1 MKKIIPLIAL
11 SALVLACGK
20 KEGSN
25 KKSEQSDSK
34 SKTSVSGK
42 ALSSVQSL
50 STKGFVADRVF
61 YKFDDASVQEN
72 HKADLKAQAAYIKE
86 KLAEDANLEVIVEGN
101 CDERGG
107 VEYNMVLGQ
116 KRADS
121 VKDFLIA
128 QGVSSE
134 RIKAVSFGKERIIVA
149 GTDAVAY
156 LQNRVAITKIET
168 K

>member
-11 SALVLACGK
+11 SAIAFACTK
-20 KEGSN
+20 KESTNDQSN
-25 KKSEQSDSK
+25 KSDAKS
-34 SKTSVSGK
+34 SVSGK
-42 ALSSVQSL
+42 TSSSVQSL
-50 STKGFVADRVF
+50 SSKSFVADRVF
-61 YKFDDASVQEN
+61 YKFDDASVQET
-72 HKADLKAQAAYIKE
+72 HKADLKAQASYIKE
-86 KLAEDANLEVIVEGN
+86 KLAENTNLEVIVEGN

-121 VKDFLIA
+121 VKEYLIS
-128 QGVSSE
+128 QGISAE
-134 RIKAVSFGKERIIVA
+134 KIKAVSFGKERVIVA
-149 GTDAVAY
+149 GTNAVAY

>member
-1 MKKIIPLIAL
+1 M
-11 SALVLACGK
+11 
-20 KEGSN
+20 E
-25 KKSEQSDSK
+25 SD
-34 SKTSVSGK
+34 
-42 ALSSVQSL
+42 
-50 STKGFVADRVF
+50 RIF

-72 HKADLKAQAAYIKE
+72 HKADLKAQASYIKE
-86 KLAEDANLEVIVEGN
+86 KLAENANLEVIVEGN

-121 VKDFLIA
+121 VKDYLVA
-128 QGVSSE
+128 QGISSDK
-134 RIKAVSFGKERIIVA
+134 IKAVSFGKERVIVA
-149 GTDAVAY
+149 GTSAVAY

>member
-11 SALVLACGK
+11 SALAFACNK
-20 KEGSN
+20 KESSN
-25 KKSEQSDSK
+25 DQSSK
-34 SKTSVSGK
+34 SDAKSSISGKTS
-42 ALSSVQSL
+42 SSVQSL
-50 STKGFVADRVF
+50 SPKSFVADRVF

-72 HKADLKAQAAYIKE
+72 HKADLKSQASYIKE
-86 KLAEDANLEVIVEGN
+86 KLAENANLEVIVEGN

-121 VKDFLIA
+121 VKEYFVS
-128 QGVSSE
+128 QGISAE
-134 RIKAVSFGKERIIVA
+134 KIKAVSFGKERVIVA
-149 GTDAVAY
+149 GTNAVAY

>member
-11 SALVLACGK
+11 SALVFACNK
-20 KEGSN
+20 KESSN
-25 KKSEQSDSK
+25 DQSSK
-34 SKTSVSGK
+34 SDAKSSISGQTS
-42 ALSSVQSL
+42 SSVQSL
-50 STKGFVADRVF
+50 SPKSFVADRVF

-72 HKADLKAQAAYIKE
+72 HKADLKAQASYIKE
-86 KLAEDANLEVIVEGN
+86 KLAENANLEVIVEGN

-121 VKDFLIA
+121 VKEYLIS
-128 QGVSSE
+128 QGISAE
-134 RIKAVSFGKERIIVA
+134 KIKAVSFGKERVIVA
-149 GTDAVAY
+149 GTNAVAY

>member
-11 SALVLACGK
+11 SAIVFACSK
-20 KEGSN
+20 KESSN
-25 KKSEQSDSK
+25 DQSSESSKKSSISSSTGSSIKSLSSK
-34 SKTSVSGK
+34 S
-42 ALSSVQSL
+42 
-50 STKGFVADRVF
+50 FVADRVF

-72 HKADLKAQAAYIKE
+72 HKADLKAQASYIKE
-86 KLAEDANLEVIVEGN
+86 KLAENANLEVIVEGN

-121 VKDFLIA
+121 VKEYLTS
-128 QGVSSE
+128 QGISAE
-134 RIKAVSFGKERIIVA
+134 RVKAVSFGKERVIVS
-149 GTDAVAY
+149 GTSAAAY

>member
-11 SALVLACGK
+11 SAIAFACTK
-20 KEGSN
+20 KESTNDQSN
-25 KKSEQSDSK
+25 KSDAKS
-34 SKTSVSGK
+34 SVSGK
-42 ALSSVQSL
+42 TSSSVQSL
-50 STKGFVADRVF
+50 SSKSFVADRVF
-61 YKFDDASVQEN
+61 YKFDDASVQET
-72 HKADLKAQAAYIKE
+72 HKSDLKAQASYIKE
-86 KLAEDANLEVIVEGN
+86 KLAENTNLEVIVEGN

-121 VKDFLIA
+121 VKEYLIS
-128 QGVSSE
+128 QGISAE
-134 RIKAVSFGKERIIVA
+134 KIKAVSFGKERVIVA
-149 GTDAVAY
+149 GTNAVAY

>member
-1 MKKIIPLIAL
+1 MKKIIPVMVL
-11 SALVLACGK
+11 SAFAFACTK
-20 KEGSN
+20 KEAVNNQSEKVTN
-25 KKSEQSDSK
+25 SAASSSEKSASSVKSLSSK
-34 SKTSVSGK
+34 SFVS
-42 ALSSVQSL
+42 
-50 STKGFVADRVF
+50 DRVF
-61 YKFDDASVQEN
+61 YKFDNALVQDS
-72 HKADLKAQAAYIKE
+72 HKADLRVQAKYIKE

-128 QGVSSE
+128 EGVSAE
-134 RIKAVSFGKERIIVA
+134 KIKTVSFGKERILVS
-149 GTDAVAY
+149 GTTAVAY
-156 LQNRVAITKIET
+156 LQNRAAITKIEA

>member
-11 SALVLACGK
+11 SALAFACSK
-20 KEGSN
+20 KESSN
-25 KKSEQSDSK
+25 DQSKKTGEK
-34 SKTSVSGK
+34 STSVNDQQG
-42 ALSSVQSL
+42 SSVQSL
-50 STKGFVADRVF
+50 SPKSFVADRIF

-72 HKADLKAQAAYIKE
+72 HKADLKTQASYIKE
-86 KLAEDANLEVIVEGN
+86 KLAENDNLEVIVEGN

-121 VKDFLIA
+121 VKDYLIA
-128 QGVSSE
+128 QGISAE
-134 RIKAVSFGKERIIVA
+134 KIKAVSFGKERVIVS
-149 GTDAVAY
+149 GTSAVAY

>member
-1 MKKIIPLIAL
+1 MKKIIPLMAL
-11 SALVLACGK
+11 SALAFACSK
-20 KEGSN
+20 KESSN
-25 KKSEQSDSK
+25 DQSKKSDIK
-34 SKTSVSGK
+34 STKSVNDQTN
-42 ALSSVQSL
+42 SSVQSL
-50 STKGFVADRVF
+50 SPKGFVADRIF

-72 HKADLKAQAAYIKE
+72 HKADLKAQASYIKE
-86 KLAEDANLEVIVEGN
+86 KLAENANLEVIVEGN

-121 VKDFLIA
+121 VKDYLVA
-128 QGVSSE
+128 QGISSDK
-134 RIKAVSFGKERIIVA
+134 IKAVSFGKERVIVA
-149 GTDAVAY
+149 GTSAVAY

>member
-11 SALVLACGK
+11 SALVFACNK
-20 KEGSN
+20 KESSN
-25 KKSEQSDSK
+25 DQSSK
-34 SKTSVSGK
+34 SDAKSSISGKTS
-42 ALSSVQSL
+42 SSVQSL
-50 STKGFVADRVF
+50 SPKSFVADRVF

-72 HKADLKAQAAYIKE
+72 HKADLKAQASYIKE
-86 KLAEDANLEVIVEGN
+86 KLAENANLEVIVEGN

-121 VKDFLIA
+121 VKEYLIS
-128 QGVSSE
+128 QGISAE
-134 RIKAVSFGKERIIVA
+134 KIKAVSFGKERVIVA
-149 GTDAVAY
+149 GTNAVAY

>member
-11 SALVLACGK
+11 SALVFACNK
-20 KEGSN
+20 KESSN
-25 KKSEQSDSK
+25 DQSTKSDAK
-34 SKTSVSGK
+34 SSISGKTS
-42 ALSSVQSL
+42 SSVQSL
-50 STKGFVADRVF
+50 SPKSFVADRVF

-72 HKADLKAQAAYIKE
+72 HKADLKAQASYIKE
-86 KLAEDANLEVIVEGN
+86 KLAENANLEVIVEGN

-121 VKDFLIA
+121 VKEYLVS
-128 QGVSSE
+128 QGISAE
-134 RIKAVSFGKERIIVA
+134 KIKAVSFGKERVIVA
-149 GTDAVAY
+149 GTNAVAY